1 MKRKIAKIVT
11 LKVHIY
17 KIIMESLRELLN
29 NLFVSI
35 RRGLT
40 LLTNAFSQFKDN
52 IIGWFQSGD
61 NGDQQNSDDENEEKN
76 TYQSAADFL
85 SELLDDSDDDEDIL
99 GPNHNQ
105 DQPILELMEDSDDQS
120 SDE

>member
-1 MKRKIAKIVT
+1 
-11 LKVHIY
+11 
-17 KIIMESLRELLN
+17 MESLRELLN
-29 NLFVSI
+29 NLFVYI
-35 RRGLT
+35 RGGLT
-40 LLTNAFSQFKDN
+40 FITNALSQFKEN

-61 NGDQQNSDDENEEKN
+61 NGDQQNSDDENEELN

-85 SELLDDSDDDEDIL
+85 SELLDDSDDDKDIL

-120 SDE
+120 SDD

>member
-1 MKRKIAKIVT
+1 
-11 LKVHIY
+11 
-17 KIIMESLRELLN
+17 MESLRELLN

-40 LLTNAFSQFKDN
+40 LVTNAFSQFKDN

-85 SELLDDSDDDEDIL
+85 SDLLDDSDDDEDIL

-105 DQPILELMEDSDDQS
+105 DQPILELMENSDDQS
-120 SDE
+120 SDY

>member
-40 LLTNAFSQFKDN
+40 LVTNAFSQFKDN

-61 NGDQQNSDDENEEKN
+61 NGDQQNSDDENEELN

-85 SELLDDSDDDEDIL
+85 SELLDDSDDDKDIL